1 MKTQILR
8 NVALSLLILA
18 VGAAGL
24 AFQATQA
31 IGAPGDSPIGG
42 EIFIDFDRDG
52 AIGSG
57 ELLPD
62 NDPSYPPGGVAV
74 TVFDADGNS
83 VPGVVTSTAAGV
95 SWTADVTGLTG
106 SDFRVE
112 FGISAA
118 DQAAG
123 FSDTC
128 LLYTS
133 PSPRDS

>member
-1 MKTQILR
+1 MNAFSPLSAFRNSFVRSVLLSIL
-8 NVALSLLILA
+8 ALS
-18 VGAAGL
+18 VGATVL

-31 IGAPGDSPIGG
+31 IAAPGDSPIGG
-42 EIFIDFDRDG
+42 QIFIDFDRDG
-52 AIGSG
+52 AIGTN

-83 VPGVVTSTAAGV
+83 VPGVVTSTGAGV
-95 SWTADVTGLTG
+95 SW
-106 SDFRVE
+106 
-112 FGISAA
+112 
-118 DQAAG
+118 
-123 FSDTC
+123 TC

>member
-1 MKTQILR
+1 MKSKILKS
-8 NVALSLLILA
+8 VLLSILVLA

-24 AFQATQA
+24 ALQATQA
-31 IGAPGDSPIGG
+31 IAAPGDSPIGG

-52 AIGSG
+52 AIGTN

-83 VPGVVTSTAAGV
+83 VPGVVTSTGAGV
-95 SWTADVTGLTG
+95 SWTADVTGLVG

-112 FGISAA
+112 FDISAA
-118 DQAAG
+118 DRAAG
-123 FSDTC
+123 FSDTF
-128 LLYTS
+128 LGPDLS
-133 PSPRDS
+133 LIHI